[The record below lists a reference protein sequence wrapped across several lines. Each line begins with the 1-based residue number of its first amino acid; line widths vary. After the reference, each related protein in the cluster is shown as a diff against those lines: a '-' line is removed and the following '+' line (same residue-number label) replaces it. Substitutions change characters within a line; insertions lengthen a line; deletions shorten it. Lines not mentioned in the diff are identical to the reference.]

1 MTTHRS
7 IGMNPTSPA
16 GIAPGMQ
23 IAPRRRSGRFAFA
36 SSWLVL
42 GAALFAP
49 CVAFAQDAPPPD
61 EPTPPPVEE
70 PAPPPAPS
78 TVEPDPPPPPT
89 TEPTPPPATTTPP
102 PPLPPPATTPAPV
115 PPPPPPATT
124 TPRPP
129 PPPPTATTPL
139 KVAPPPS
146 ARPTSPPPSAA
157 PPPPPKKADDE
168 DDTDGL
174 FGPFRIGPV
183 IGVGVPNL
191 VNFGVT
197 AKLTRFLGAGVN
209 VGVIPKVQLS
219 LYGDAELSYQ
229 EYDAYGRLYPFG
241 GSFFLGAGVGYATMK
256 GSYANEFAA
265 PAEAQAFGIAP
276 GTPITVTTDGSVRS
290 LVLTPQ
296 LGFFK
301 TWGSGIS
308 LGIDFGA
315 QVPIAPSKVT
325 ANTSV
330 SGANGLAN
338 TPQVQDQI
346 TQGSQKVR
354 DTLDKVGQQIVPTI
368 NIKLGFLL

>member
-1 MTTHRS
+1 MVRS
-7 IGMNPTSPA
+7 NGVNPTSPVS
-16 GIAPGMQ
+16 IAPGMQ
-23 IAPRRRSGRFAFA
+23 IAPRRHSGRFVLA
-36 SSWLVL
+36 SSLLAL
-42 GAALFAP
+42 GVAFFAP
-49 CVAFAQDAPPPD
+49 TLAFAQDPPAGDEPPP
-61 EPTPPPVEE
+61 PPPPVDE
-70 PAPPPAPS
+70 PPPPPAPS

-89 TEPTPPPATTTPP
+89 TTAPAPP
-102 PPLPPPATTPAPV
+102 PPPPPVTAAP

-124 TPRPP
+124 TTPRPP
-129 PPPPTATTPL
+129 PPAPTTSP
-139 KVAPPPS
+139 KPAPPPS
-146 ARPTSPPPSAA
+146 ARPSNA
-157 PPPPPKKADDE
+157 PPPPPAAKKEDDE
-168 DDTDGL
+168 DDTNGL

-191 VNFGVT
+191 VSFGAT
-197 AKLTRFLGAGVN
+197 AKLTRFLGFGVN

-219 LYGDAELSYQ
+219 LYGDATLSYQ

-256 GSYANEFAA
+256 GSYVNDLVA
-265 PAEAQAFGIAP
+265 PAQAGPLA
-276 GTPITVTTDGSVRS
+276 GTPITITTDGSVRS

-315 QVPIAPSKVT
+315 QVPIAPSTVT

-330 SGANGLAN
+330 SVGNDLAS
-338 TPQVQDQI
+338 TPEVQERI

-354 DTLDKVGQQIVPTI
+354 ETLDKVGQQIVPTI